1 MELTCGAN
9 DWMDSVFR
17 DKLLSAL
24 ALEIPYADRL
34 PVEGGRKASVLFL
47 FGKSGGA
54 SPELSV
60 LITRR
65 TTTVGSHKGQ
75 MAFPGGVSEVDEL
88 GAFEDV
94 VKTALRETEEEVG
107 IPPSLVEVMGTLPP
121 MNTITGFQVVPVVG
135 LLSSPIEHVNFSVN
149 PDEIADLFWVPL
161 RTLMS
166 PETYRAE
173 FKRVGDVSYPIHV
186 YQVSEHRIWGATG
199 SMIKNLLDRLQAL
212 G

>member
-1 MELTCGAN
+1 
-9 DWMDSVFR
+9 
-17 DKLLSAL
+17 
-24 ALEIPYADRL
+24 
-34 PVEGGRKASVLFL
+34 
-47 FGKSGGA
+47 
-54 SPELSV
+54 
-60 LITRR
+60 
-65 TTTVGSHKGQ
+65 

-88 GAFEDV
+88 GAFADV

-173 FKRVGDVSYPIHV
+173 FKRVWDVSYPIHV